1 MATTNV
7 GFSVSVDSNDASK
20 SIKELRLEIEKTT
33 QAVNDLGAQYGENS
47 KEVEAAQRRLAS
59 LQDLTNQKV
68 EQSTQRIDNA
78 AKTVTALSAAYGGVQ
93 GALELTGLAGEDT
106 IKQLAKIQSALAIGD
121 AVQNLAEFREAITK
135 TFTDLANGF
144 KNSSIFI
151 KANELATKAASFTMK
166 LFGVSVEATSTSFKV
181 LKGAIA
187 ATGLGLLVVAIG
199 EVVAAFQNYSSAA
212 EKAAEKQKQL
222 NETISK
228 GAKAALKGEQDFLA
242 NQEKIDIA
250 KAKLR
255 GASEQELFDIEQR
268 YRKLKAESQVR
279 FWKETKDA
287 DAEGAAAAGEVA
299 KINTE
304 AQVAQLDFQAKQA
317 EAKRAAAKAA
327 ADDLANIESA
337 RIEKQLA
344 DEKKLTEEELA
355 EYDKRRGQAK
365 NAKIL
370 TQKELNALDEQ
381 DRIKKQ
387 EEDNK
392 RFEAQKEAL
401 AKIGSFTYD
410 SIIKDQ
416 KLKEDARQAE
426 LQADIFLQNAKF
438 QAASAGL
445 NLLSSLAGQN
455 EAVANAIFVVDKALA
470 IAKIV
475 VDTQREI
482 AGYRAN
488 PTWSLLPDG
497 GKIIKS
503 AFILGAKLNA
513 GASIASIAA
522 TTVAKFK
529 NGGSAGSVVGGSVP
543 SVSASAPIAPPPP
556 QAQTT
561 TLDNQSINALGS
573 QTNRA
578 YVLERD
584 VTSSQERIAAIQQ
597 RARFG

>member
-33 QAVNDLGAQYGENS
+33 QAVNELGAQYGENS
-47 KEVEAAQRRLAS
+47 KEVEAAQRRLSS

-68 EQSTQRIDNA
+68 EQNNQRLDNA
-78 AKTVTALSAAYGGVQ
+78 AKTVSALTAAYGGVQ

-121 AVQNLAEFREAITK
+121 AIQNLAEFRDAITK

-144 KNSSIFI
+144 KNSTIFI
-151 KANELATKAASFTMK
+151 KANDLATKAAAFTMR

-187 ATGLGLLVVAIG
+187 ATGLGLLVVALG
-199 EVVAAFQNYSSAA
+199 EVITLFQEYSSAA
-212 EKAAEKQKQL
+212 ETAAQKQKEL

-279 FWKETKDA
+279 YWKETKNA
-287 DAEGAAAAGEVA
+287 DAEGAAAAAGEVA

-317 EAKRAAAKAA
+317 EAKRAKAKAA
-327 ADDLANIESA
+327 ADELANIESA

-344 DEKKLTEEELA
+344 DEKKLTEEQLA

-392 RFEAQKEAL
+392 KFDAQIAYLSKTTNYTLQKYNE
-401 AKIGSFTYD
+401 
-410 SIIKDQ
+410 DQ
-416 KLKEDARQAE
+416 KIKQDARDAE
-426 LQADIFLQNAKF
+426 LKADIELQNAKF
-438 QAASAGL
+438 DAVSAGL
-445 NLLSSLAGQN
+445 NLLSSLAGEN
-455 EAVANAIFVVDKALA
+455 EKLANILFVIDKAMA
-470 IAKIV
+470 IARIIV
-475 VDTQREI
+475 NTQAEI
-482 AGYRAN
+482 
-488 PTWSLLPDG
+488 S
-497 GKIIKS
+497 
-503 AFILGAKLNA
+503 
-513 GASIASIAA
+513 SIALANSKFGAAGIPATIAQTTAAKIRAGIGIATIAA
-522 TTVAKFK
+522 TTISKFK
-529 NGGSAGSVVGGSVP
+529 NGGSSSSAVGGSVP
-543 SVSASAPIAPPPP
+543 SISASAPIAPPPP

-561 TLDNQSINALGS
+561 TLDNQSINAIGS
-573 QTNRA
+573 QTSRA
-578 YVLERD
+578 YVLESD
-584 VTSSQERIAAIQQ
+584 VTSSQERMAAIQQ